1 MAETTQIRPQQGPQ
15 ENFLACSA
23 DIAGM
28 GGGAGGGK
36 SYALL
41 MEAMRHVANP
51 DYGAVLFRRTNE
63 DIRNEGALWDTSAKL
78 YSGVARSRE
87 MNLDWIFPSGA
98 SIGFKGLQHEKD
110 VFNFQGSQICMM
122 GFDELTH
129 FTEKQFWYMVSRNRS
144 TCGVRPTIRFT
155 LNPDPD
161 RWVFNFLAPWV
172 NPESPYYGAKPGEL
186 RYFVRRDDELI
197 WVEEGTED
205 CKSITFF
212 PALVQDNKILMETDP
227 GYIAN
232 LKALGHE
239 DQQRLLY
246 GSWSAIEAKGALW
259 TRSNL
264 NRDRVQFGQTPKYER
279 TVVAIDPATTSND
292 DSDLTGIIVAA
303 KGADGHFYTLAD
315 HSGQYQ
321 PADWARVAISLFH
334 RFDCSC
340 IVAESNQGG
349 DMVANTIQTIE
360 HLPVKLVHAKQGKEL
375 RAEPVAAL
383 SSQGKD
389 HHVGNFPALEGEL
402 TRWVPG
408 SKMPSPNRMDAKV
421 YAILELDPSI
431 ERNKNPLK
439 PRPRTYA

>member
-1 MAETTQIRPQQGPQ
+1 VAIVVSRHRYLWRSGWRRLSKT
-15 ENFLACSA
+15 F
-23 DIAGM
+23 
-28 GGGAGGGK
+28 
-36 SYALL
+36 ALL
-41 MEAMRHVANP
+41 LETLRHSNNP
-51 DYGAVLFRRTNE
+51 GFGSVIFRRTNE
-63 DIRNEGALWDTSAKL
+63 DIRNEGALWDSSKEMFSAVGAKP
-78 YSGVARSRE
+78 RE
-87 MNLDWIFPSGA
+87 VNLDWTFQSGA
-98 SIGFKGLQHEKD
+98 TVSFKGLQHEKD
-110 VFNFQGSQICMM
+110 VLNFQGSQICLL

-129 FTEKQFWYMVSRNRS
+129 FTERQFWYMLSRNRS
-144 TCGVRPTIRFT
+144 MCGVRPYCRCT

-161 RWVFNFLAPWV
+161 SWVFELLAPWV
-172 NPESPYYGAKPGEL
+172 DPESPHYGAKSGEL
-186 RYFVRRDDELI
+186 RYFVRRDDQLI
-197 WVEEGTED
+197 WVDEATDD
-205 CKSITFF
+205 CKSITFI
-212 PALVQDNKILMETDP
+212 PALLSDNKILMERDP
-227 GYIAN
+227 GYLAN
-232 LKALGHE
+232 LKAQSHE

-259 TRSNL
+259 SRSNL

-292 DSDLTGIIVAA
+292 DSDLTGIVVAA
-303 KGADGHFYTLAD
+303 KGVDGHFYTLAD

-321 PADWARVAISLFH
+321 PADWARVAISLFK

-349 DMVANTIQTIE
+349 EMVKNTIQTIE

-402 TRWVPG
+402 TRWIPG
-408 SKMPSPNRMDAKV
+408 SKMASPNRMDAKV

-439 PRPRTYA
+439 PRPRQYA